1 MKKNL
6 VFQTPEFTISQYGI
20 PGEMFAKL
28 PIQRKTLKLP
38 LDDQPECKLMETMFT
53 QIDTWMKKE
62 QAKTFSVGN
71 LNKLKFSY
79 KSIVREPRVDTVIED
94 PKKKNIKQE
103 PINAK
108 PRVPKCKFWKAK
120 LDLEFPSEDIQTIV
134 YLKDPTNPNDK
145 PQRVYDV
152 KSADDLEKYMPWGS
166 KVRLIVMMNKMWAEK
181 NPKDGDSDVRKFGLT
196 FKVLSIE
203 TTPRQK
209 NNQSIRDALA
219 EYAFAT
225 DDVPTDNKQDDKVT
239 ETVDD
244 KVVEE
249 KETDPE
255 ADPEADPDA
264 DPDAEDESEEEPEPV
279 EPPKPVEPLKPV
291 IKESE
296 VKPKITAR
304 AGKR

>member
-1 MKKNL
+1 MLSKIGNEEKKQQFKKPPFIPVLVKDFNIRYFRLGDLDVNNERNKLNMIAFPRYNEKNL

-209 NNQSIRDALA
+209 
-219 EYAFAT
+219 
-225 DDVPTDNKQDDKVT
+225 K
-239 ETVDD
+239 
-244 KVVEE
+244 
-249 KETDPE
+249 
-255 ADPEADPDA
+255 
-264 DPDAEDESEEEPEPV
+264 
-279 EPPKPVEPLKPV
+279 
-291 IKESE
+291 
-296 VKPKITAR
+296 
-304 AGKR
+304 